1 MVSQM
6 LDIPHLSRV
15 LLTPKGKNTSNSQS
29 DMRDDPSPAL
39 PLFKTAKIC
48 QRGREQP
55 TIAQDN
61 WLSHP
66 THRWLVG
73 SDPNNHSPLG
83 LGDPSAF
90 IPYKYVYLLCGQKN
104 DELKPPR
111 PHLLCSH
118 PSSFLQAVGAD
129 VSRATREESRLR
141 SVRLNFSKCLETFS
155 CRQEGERVGVELG
168 TKQANFE
175 QQILNRGLGRANRCL
190 GAQSLP
196 GLGEP
201 RSGNKCLIMP

>member
-1 MVSQM
+1 
-6 LDIPHLSRV
+6 
-15 LLTPKGKNTSNSQS
+15 
-29 DMRDDPSPAL
+29 MRADPSPAL
-39 PLFKTAKIC
+39 SLFKTAKIC

-55 TIAQDN
+55 AITQDH

-66 THRWLVG
+66 THPVPLTVG
-73 SDPNNHSPLG
+73 WWAAFDPNNHNPPG

-90 IPYKYVYLLCGQKN
+90 ILYKYVYLLYGQKN

-155 CRQEGERVGVELG
+155 CRQEGKGG
-168 TKQANFE
+168 
-175 QQILNRGLGRANRCL
+175 
-190 GAQSLP
+190 S
-196 GLGEP
+196 
-201 RSGNKCLIMP
+201 